1 MSELHKHLRSMQ
13 STQEFSRLFSMC
25 FLEKPSCSKANKQK
39 NISPPPNPPKK
50 QKKAKKTTR
59 AKNHHPTPSPP
70 TNQGPNDNQ
79 PTPTDPNRPNQ
90 RPTDPNDF
98 EEWSTPKRASS
109 VATEAD
115 PKGSAKAT
123 RVELGWF
130 RWCHATTGEGFHAG
144 LELGIGFLY
153 IYIYTENYVVATL
166 TCFIFTPIW
175 RRFPFW
181 VIFFRWVKTTN

>member
-79 PTPTDPNRPNQ
+79 PTPTDPNRPQPTQPMTNRPQ
-90 RPTDPNDF
+90 RLRGMVNAQKGII
-98 EEWSTPKRASS
+98 SGYGSG
-109 VATEAD
+109 
-115 PKGSAKAT
+115 PKGVGKGDSGGT
-123 RVELGWF
+123 RLVSLVSRHHWGGVPCRF
-130 RWCHATTGEGFHAG
+130 GTGYRVF
-144 LELGIGFLY
+144 
-153 IYIYTENYVVATL
+153 IYIYTYIQKT
-166 TCFIFTPIW
+166 
-175 RRFPFW
+175 
-181 VIFFRWVKTTN
+181 RWWQL